1 MTEPPTDNTDLASL
15 LGQIAEEL
23 SGEINLDRL
32 LDRITEAA
40 RGVTGAPFAALGVL
54 AGTGEHL
61 VRFIHRG
68 IDEDTA
74 RVIGPVPTG
83 GGVLGELIRRPE
95 PLLLDDLTTHPAHE
109 GFPPGHPPMRSFVG
123 VPIQAGGRI
132 FGNLYLTE
140 KEGGFTEV
148 DLRDVSVLAAQAG
161 LAIHAAE
168 LATLLRNSA
177 VREERDRI
185 SRDLHDGVIQSLFSA
200 GMGLEGAKALIGRD
214 DDRLGE
220 RIEHIVDQLD
230 DTIRDIRT
238 TIFTLRPGSS
248 EMGLRDGL
256 VELAREYEVN
266 EILRPTLNLA
276 HALDTHV
283 TEAIVPD
290 VLNIVREALSNAA
303 KHAGAGQIMIDAR
316 VTDQQL
322 VINVRDT
329 GIGFDVEAAAEKAGD
344 DHMASQGLTNMAER
358 AVLLD
363 ASLHVRSAPGSGT
376 DVQLVV
382 PLHPETDQETSQ

>member
-1 MTEPPTDNTDLASL
+1 MTEPPTDTTDLASL

-303 KHAGAGQIMIDAR
+303 KHAGAGQIMVDAR